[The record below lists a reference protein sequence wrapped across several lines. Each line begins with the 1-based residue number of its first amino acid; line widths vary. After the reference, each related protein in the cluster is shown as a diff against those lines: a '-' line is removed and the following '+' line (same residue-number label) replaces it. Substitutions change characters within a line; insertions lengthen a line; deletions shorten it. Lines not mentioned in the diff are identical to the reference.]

1 MKAEKDKEELK
12 IVNLSEE
19 LDKSK
24 PYIDKYNKAKNFNSG
39 RQEAYAENMAFYQ
52 GNQHLLKRYKNNTPW
67 VVNMNTPHASIAIDN
82 RVSSLLAKDYIGE
95 LLPLGVEDVDN
106 VVGEES
112 LNCFGK
118 YEDDSVFV
126 RNDVLKADYEILLDE
141 RNYSDVV
148 NKVQNRADEEWWEII
163 F

>member
-1 MKAEKDKEELK
+1 MKEEKEIL
-12 IVNLSEE
+12 NLSVE

-24 PYIDKYNKAKNFNSG
+24 PYLTKFEKARNFNSD
-39 RQEAYAENMAFYQ
+39 RQKAYAENMAFYQ

-106 VVGEES
+106 VEALADVYKREWKVHSSICCFS
-112 LNCFGK
+112 LCLFWVPG
-118 YEDDSVFV
+118 
-126 RNDVLKADYEILLDE
+126 I
-141 RNYSDVV
+141 
-148 NKVQNRADEEWWEII
+148 
-163 F
+163 